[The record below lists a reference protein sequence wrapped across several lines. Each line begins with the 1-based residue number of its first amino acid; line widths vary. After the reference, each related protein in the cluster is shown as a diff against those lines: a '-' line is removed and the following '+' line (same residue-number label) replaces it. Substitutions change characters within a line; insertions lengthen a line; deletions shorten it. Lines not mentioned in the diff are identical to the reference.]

1 MMGFILLM
9 AFTFL
14 IAPIFFIWACVWIGG
29 KVGGTVYDLFFRRK
43 DRHEY
48 IMEKFKRCKSS
59 N

>member
-29 KVGGTVYDLFFRRK
+29 KIGAGTYDLFFRRK

-48 IMEKFKRCKSS
+48 ILRKFKECK
-59 N
+59 